1 MGHHGGSVYQ
11 SEEAGDSLFNQ
22 QYTDEIG
29 LTNLA
34 QVQAQQTQNVVAGL
48 AVSGENNLKII
59 ADA

>member
-22 QYTDEIG
+22 QYTDELG

-48 AVSGENNLKII
+48 AVSGENELRTI

>member
-22 QYTDEIG
+22 QYTDELG

-34 QVQAQQTQNVVAGL
+34 QVQAQQTQNVVASL
-48 AVSGENNLKII
+48 AVSGENNLKVI

>member
-1 MGHHGGSVYQ
+1 MGHRGGNVYQ

-22 QYTDEIG
+22 QYTDELG

-48 AVSGENNLKII
+48 AVSGENELRTI
-59 ADA
+59 AEA

>member
-22 QYTDEIG
+22 QYTDEFG